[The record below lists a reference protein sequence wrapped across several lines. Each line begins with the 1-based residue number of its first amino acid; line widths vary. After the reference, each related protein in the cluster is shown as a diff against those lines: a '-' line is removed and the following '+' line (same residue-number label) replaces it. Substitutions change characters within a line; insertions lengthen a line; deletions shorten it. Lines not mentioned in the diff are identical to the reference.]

1 MMVESVLHRRAPDTM
16 EVTREAD
23 DATTVVLRGYALR
36 WDDEQEIFP
45 GYFERFAEGSFPKDT
60 RDNTAFL
67 VGHGGQPLARVSTDT
82 MKLREDKE
90 GLLVTASV
98 DTRDPEA
105 ASIVRKVERGDVDGQ
120 SVGFTMRGG
129 ESLFE
134 YDDDDTVH
142 RTITRVGRLIEVSAV
157 YNPAYPSSSLG
168 AREMLRSRDLPEDVI
183 AFVERSDGASPD
195 LELARQRAD
204 SLRTR
209 LSLWRTQ

>member
-1 MMVESVLHRRAPDTM
+1 MSDTLYRRGDALT
-16 EVTREAD
+16 VTREAED
-23 DATTVVLRGYALR
+23 TTVVLRGYALR

-45 GYFERFAEGSFPKDT
+45 GYYEQFAKGSFPEDA
-60 RDNTAFL
+60 RDDTAFL
-67 VGHGGQPLARVSTDT
+67 VGHGGQPLARVSTET
-82 MKLREDKE
+82 MELKEDKD
-90 GLLVTASV
+90 GLFVMASV

-129 ESLFE
+129 ESVFE
-134 YDDDDTVH
+134 YEDDDTVR
-142 RTITRVGRLIEVSAV
+142 RTITRVGKLIEVSAV

-168 AREMLRSRDLPEDVI
+168 AREMLRSRDLPEDVLDHL
-183 AFVERSDGASPD
+183 ERSDEASPD

-209 LSLWRTQ
+209 LSLQGDIR